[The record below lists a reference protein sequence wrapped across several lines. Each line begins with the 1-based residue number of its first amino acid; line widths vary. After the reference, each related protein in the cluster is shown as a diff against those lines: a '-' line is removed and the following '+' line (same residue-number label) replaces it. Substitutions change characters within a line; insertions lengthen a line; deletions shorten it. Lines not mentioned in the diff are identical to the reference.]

1 MPFQLRYV
9 IEALPFLAKGALVT
23 VEVSVFAVAL
33 GLVVGILL
41 TLIRQFRIPVLQA
54 FVSTY
59 ISLMRGT
66 PLFIQILIV
75 YFGLPAIG
83 LDVPRFEAGVI
94 ALSLNSGAY
103 ITEMIRGGMTAIPA
117 GQRDAAKALGMPT
130 PYIWGHIVLPQ
141 VLFLI
146 LPPLT
151 IEFTGLL
158 KASALLSV
166 IAVVELTRTAQQIIS
181 GTFRPVEV
189 WVTTGVLYFIMCFAL
204 GAVTRRFERIA
215 AAYRS

>member
-1 MPFQLRYV
+1 MRYV
-9 IEALPFLAKGALVT
+9 VEALPYLLRGALVT
-23 VEVSVFAVAL
+23 VEVSVFAVVL
-33 GLVVGILL
+33 GLFVGILL
-41 TLIRQFRIPVLQA
+41 TLIRQLRIAVLDGLA
-54 FVSTY
+54 SVY

-75 YFGLPAIG
+75 YYGLPAIG
-83 LDVPRFEAGVI
+83 LDVPRFQAGVI

-103 ITEMIRGGMTAIPA
+103 ITEMIRGGITAIPS
-117 GQRDAAKALGMPT
+117 GQRDAAKALGMPGR
-130 PYIWGHIVLPQ
+130 YIWGHILLPQ

-151 IEFTGLL
+151 VEFTGLL

-166 IAVVELTRTAQQIIS
+166 IAVVELTRTSQQIIS
-181 GTFRPVEV
+181 GTFRPVEA

-204 GAVTRRFERIA
+204 GSVTRRLERVA
-215 AAYRS
+215 AAYHP